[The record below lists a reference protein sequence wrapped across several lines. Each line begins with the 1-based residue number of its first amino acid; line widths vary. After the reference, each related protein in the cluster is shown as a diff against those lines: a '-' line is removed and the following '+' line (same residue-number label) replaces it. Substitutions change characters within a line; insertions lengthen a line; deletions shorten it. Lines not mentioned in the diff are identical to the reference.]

1 MFMMSGINISNL
13 ILASYCIWVVLSL
26 YQGYKHCKS
35 EFKYYKI
42 SSRYINIIIL
52 LIVML
57 VAWFILLC
65 LEIDEL
71 SGV

>member
-1 MFMMSGINISNL
+1 MSGINISNL
-13 ILASYCIWVVLSL
+13 ILASYCVWVILSL

-57 VAWFILLC
+57 VTWFILLC

>member
-57 VAWFILLC
+57 VTWFILLC
-65 LEIDEL
+65 LEIDDL

>member
-1 MFMMSGINISNL
+1 MMSGINISNL
-13 ILASYCIWVVLSL
+13 ILASYCVWVILSL

-57 VAWFILLC
+57 VTWFILLC

>member
-57 VAWFILLC
+57 VTWFILLC